1 MAVFYYKKGS
11 SVIGPLTGVD
21 LREAAFAGAVLP
33 ETLISADQSGP
44 WIMASRAAGFFDQKG
59 NPLPHPAET
68 LQEMAIIGKSTTIV
82 ADSQRDQAVQ
92 TDYIDFTSPCCSFT
106 MQVPATLEGKQ
117 GKCPRCG
124 SVVLITATPTPSPPQ
139 PTPSPP
145 QPAASPPQPAASPPQ
160 PAASPPQPAASPPPL
175 WTPVVPSAAMQNS
188 SGFAAGSASHEVGQP
203 SPKQQFRNE
212 SYLTQAATRIHE
224 NKKKHAAQKEHKG
237 FVGVKIVAKC
247 VIALVLT
254 AGLVVFGIFLVTGFN
269 DMKDWRGKFV
279 EKNMER
285 QIQKRF
291 NK

>member
-82 ADSQRDQAVQ
+82 ADSQQDQAVQ

-124 SVVLITATPTPSPPQ
+124 GAVLITATPTP
-139 PTPSPP
+139 
-145 QPAASPPQPAASPPQ
+145 SPPQPAASPPQ

-175 WTPVVPSAAMQNS
+175 WTPVMPSAAMQNS

-237 FVGVKIVAKC
+237 FVGVKIAAKC

-254 AGLVVFGIFLVTGFN
+254 AGLVVFGIFLVAGFN

>member
-124 SVVLITATPTPSPPQ
+124 GAVLITATPTPSPPQ

-145 QPAASPPQPAASPPQ
+145 QPTPSPPQPAASPPQ